1 MIAEQ
6 RTPEF
11 PYTDEDFRQI
21 KGMIYDDAGI
31 FLPDSKQTLVYSRL
45 ARRLRE
51 LGLSSFYEYI
61 LFVQGRSGRD
71 ERGHLINALTTN
83 LTHFFREPHHFKT
96 AREELVPL
104 ALKRTAEGGRFRVW
118 SAGCSTGEE
127 AYSLAIAMLDEA
139 PELLERDV
147 QILGTDIDTNVV
159 RTATTGAY
167 TRDVVN
173 PVEPRL
179 RSRYFE
185 TGWGPKSD
193 QFVVNDDLRRLTTFR
208 TLNLMQNWPMAGQF
222 DAIFCRNVVIYF
234 DEATKSVLWERFAD
248 KLVNNGLLFIGHSE
262 RMTGSGRD
270 LFESIGLT
278 TYRKPMKRR

>member
-1 MIAEQ
+1 MLVDT

-11 PYTDEDFRQI
+11 SYTENDFRQI

-31 FLPDSKQTLVYSRL
+31 FLPDNKRSLVYSRL
-45 ARRLRE
+45 ARRIRL
-51 LGLSSFYEYI
+51 LGMSSFVEYI
-61 LFVQGRSGRD
+61 DHVQSRAGRD

-83 LTHFFREPHHFKT
+83 LTHFFREPHHFET
-96 AREELVPL
+96 ARRELASL
-104 ALKRTAEGGRFRVW
+104 ALKKTSEGGRFRVW

-127 AYSLAIAMLDEA
+127 AYSMAIALLDEE

-167 TRDVVN
+167 TKDVVE

-179 RSRYFE
+179 RQRFFE
-185 TGWGPKSD
+185 TGWGPNSD
-193 QFVVNDDLRRLTTFR
+193 QYVVNDDLRRLTTFR
-208 TLNLMQNWPMAGQF
+208 TLNLMQHWPMTGQF

-248 KLVNNGLLFIGHSE
+248 KLIANGLLFIGHSE
-262 RMTGSGRD
+262 RISGGARLIFD
-270 LFESIGLT
+270 TAGLT
-278 TYRKPMKRR
+278 TYRKAEGRR